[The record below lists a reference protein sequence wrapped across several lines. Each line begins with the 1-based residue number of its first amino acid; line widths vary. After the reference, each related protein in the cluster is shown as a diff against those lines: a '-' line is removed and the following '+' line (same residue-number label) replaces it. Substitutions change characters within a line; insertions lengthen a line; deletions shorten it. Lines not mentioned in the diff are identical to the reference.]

1 MLPETIL
8 WRYKMSTTLKNA
20 IDFAK
25 QFPSQEKISKKNI
38 SKELLGKY
46 HDVIPS
52 EMTSTEFIKNLR
64 NTLYDKVK

>member
-1 MLPETIL
+1 
-8 WRYKMSTTLKNA
+8 MSTTLKNA

-25 QFPSQEKISKKNI
+25 QFPSQAKISKKNI

-52 EMTSTEFIKNLR
+52 EMTSTEFIKTQKHPLR
-64 NTLYDKVK
+64 